1 MLVEH
6 MAEPKKEK
14 LDGLLKN
21 FNEACSCEGSAVVS
35 RDGLLI
41 SSLLSSGVD
50 AETFAA
56 MSATMVGAAETAL
69 SELKKGSM
77 ESIMVESEKSKII
90 ATGAGPAALLVA
102 MTSSKVN
109 LGLLLMEMKKT
120 AEVIAGV
127 LT

>member
-1 MLVEH
+1 

-21 FNEACSCEGSAVVS
+21 FNETCSCEGSAVVS

-56 MSATMVGAAETAL
+56 MSATMVGAAETAV
-69 SELKKGSM
+69 SELKKGGM
-77 ESIMVESEKSKII
+77 ERVIVESRDSKII
-90 ATGAGPAALLVA
+90 ATGAGSSALLVA
-102 MTSSKVN
+102 MTSSKAN